1 MPFTRAACVAL
12 CLAALAAG
20 ADKKAR
26 DKEQQ
31 AKLRRGQ
38 ASYGMACA
46 RCHGEDGNAEHY
58 PFVKPLGGIAKRL
71 SHKEIRE
78 RLRPLEITPDE
89 ISIRSHIFTRKDLD
103 ELIAYVATL

>member
-1 MPFTRAACVAL
+1 MTFTRVACLAL
-12 CLAALAAG
+12 SLAALSAG

-26 DKEQQ
+26 EKEQE
-31 AKLRRGQ
+31 ARLRRGE

-46 RCHGEDGNAEHY
+46 RCHGEDGNLGNYAY
-58 PFVKPLGGIAKRL
+58 IRTLGGIGKRL
-71 SHKEIRE
+71 THQEIRQ

-103 ELIAYVATL
+103 ELIAYVASL